1 MAGLGRQMNS
11 SHDFLGFVFM
21 LHTKLYAVV
30 PKAIAKGVRVSDEN
44 AHMMVLIARLRKRFL
59 TRTDWEGKVTY
70 RGIYTHYEEEE
81 RVCQEAANWL
91 TRLGA
96 EANSEPEPEY
106 RDYDV
111 SSWRSKQL
119 VKTGAYELVAERVRE
134 MMSTDQ
140 REGQ

>member
-21 LHTKLYAVV
+21 LNNKLRTVV
-30 PKAIAKGVRVSDEN
+30 PKAMAKDLRVTDED
-44 AHMMVLIARLRKRFL
+44 ARMMVLIAKLHKRFF
-59 TRTDWEGKVTY
+59 TREDWEGKVTY
-70 RGIYTHYEEEE
+70 RGVYTHYEEEE
-81 RVCQEAANWL
+81 RVCKEAANWL

-96 EANSEPEPEY
+96 EANDQPEPEY

-111 SSWRSKQL
+111 SAWRTKQHL
-119 VKTGAYELVAERVRE
+119 KAGSYELVAERVRE